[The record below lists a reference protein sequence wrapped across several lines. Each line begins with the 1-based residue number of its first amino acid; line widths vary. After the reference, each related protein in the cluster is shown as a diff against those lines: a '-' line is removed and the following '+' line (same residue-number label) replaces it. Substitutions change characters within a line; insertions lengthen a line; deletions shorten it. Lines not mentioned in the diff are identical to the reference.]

1 MTAIDTAFALVIA
14 VLTVVAL
21 SFIGVIFVGAARIA
35 VHGDEDGMCAPSRRA
50 NITANQSHAERRIAL
65 LGLIDAVPLA
75 QLPSA
80 LAWDDEL
87 QGWAPPKPQP
97 RRQQAAC
104 CSPWRYDEP
113 SMIRENSLTY
123 DLASLTAP
131 AVPEL
136 PPVAPVVEPQV
147 EQGIA
152 VEDWPTQV
160 VQPVPLSKQ
169 QTYR

>member
-35 VHGDEDGMCAPSRRA
+35 IRGDEDGMCAPSRRA
-50 NITANQSHAERRIAL
+50 NITASVPQAQRRMVIPLPACAEMQA
-65 LGLIDAVPLA
+65 AAAA
-75 QLPSA
+75 QLPPDM
-80 LAWDDEL
+80 AWDDEL

-104 CSPWRYDEP
+104 CSPWRYDDLT
-113 SMIRENSLTY
+113 MIRENSLTY

-136 PPVAPVVEPQV
+136 PPVVPVVEPPV

-152 VEDWPTQV
+152 VDWPTQV
-160 VQPVPLSKQ
+160 VQPVPLSQ
-169 QTYR
+169 R